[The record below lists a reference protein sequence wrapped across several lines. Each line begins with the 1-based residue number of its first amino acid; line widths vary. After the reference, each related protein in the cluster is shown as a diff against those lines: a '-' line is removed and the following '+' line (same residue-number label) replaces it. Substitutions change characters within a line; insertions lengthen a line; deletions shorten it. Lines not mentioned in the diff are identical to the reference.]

1 MNTNLA
7 AAAEPAREDLGP
19 AATGDDFSHR
29 FEALEHQLVQLMV
42 NNAHAKRNLAAKFGD
57 QLPPAALPVLSL
69 VMNND
74 QIAQSE
80 LCSQLMI
87 DKASLSRLVTR
98 MEEGGLL
105 VRSLDPEDRRVSRLS
120 ATDAARDRWRSLMGE
135 HRSRWRSRVNEWPRE
150 DVDRLVGLLDRLNVD
165 LRDI

>member
-98 MEEGGLL
+98 MEEVGLL